1 MLDSSLIQSIYRVRQ
16 KKTSQTIFCSR
27 IVIFEPISTI
37 LVLNHRQMIYLS
49 KTSKSVKKFR
59 LVQKLWTCKV
69 KSGNPAVNRHE
80 ERPQS
85 GLRWFSRA
93 QIPSKPSLEQGAVFH
108 SRMSRKL
115 LSTTIASTSV
125 RVQMNSRR
133 PRTAPWLHR
142 LVRRSHYLL
151 NGGISNDRVFIGS
164 YGEEQTLN
172 DCQDGCDENQHQQN
186 RRTEIRIEVKKH
198 KSKQRLTASGPD

>member
-1 MLDSSLIQSIYRVRQ
+1 
-16 KKTSQTIFCSR
+16 
-27 IVIFEPISTI
+27 
-37 LVLNHRQMIYLS
+37 MIYLS
-49 KTSKSVKKFR
+49 KTPKSVKRFR

-93 QIPSKPSLEQGAVFH
+93 QIPSNPSLEQGAVFH

-133 PRTAPWLHR
+133 PRTAPWLRR
-142 LVRRSHYLL
+142 LVRRSQVFRGRNGFNGFCFSLTFINELGFHNFVAPSLHKTPRRPPRGGLHSCLFTAKFSLL
-151 NGGISNDRVFIGS
+151 TLRVHNF
-164 YGEEQTLN
+164 
-172 DCQDGCDENQHQQN
+172 
-186 RRTEIRIEVKKH
+186 
-198 KSKQRLTASGPD
+198 